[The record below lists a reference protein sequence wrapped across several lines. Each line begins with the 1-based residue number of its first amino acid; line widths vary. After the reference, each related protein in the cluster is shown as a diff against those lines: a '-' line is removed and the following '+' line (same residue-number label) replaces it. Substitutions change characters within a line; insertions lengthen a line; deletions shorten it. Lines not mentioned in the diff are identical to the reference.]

1 MTAGLVPAVNVFKK
15 HRPHK
20 VTTDDA
26 AGPRMSPELY
36 FVLTLAIKMAVA
48 ASFVITAT
56 VAAER
61 AGPAIGAL
69 IATLPVSAGPAY
81 VFLALDHDPQFISQ
95 AALASLALNASTAV
109 YAVAYVLLAQRGQF
123 LIAVPGAFLVWFVSV
138 IVFTAI
144 STTTW
149 NAVLL
154 NIVIFPLSFLI
165 VRKYRYVRV
174 PPIRLRWHDFVM
186 RALLVAC
193 LVGAVVTLSFRI
205 GPGPTG
211 VLAAFP
217 VVFTSIMIIL
227 HHRIGGP
234 AAAAVLA
241 SGMLGLCGFGL
252 AVLTLRLAAVPIGN
266 WLALGCALMV
276 AVTWNLSLYAL
287 RRRGIIH

>member
-1 MTAGLVPAVNVFKK
+1 
-15 HRPHK
+15 
-20 VTTDDA
+20 
-26 AGPRMSPELY
+26 MSPDLY
-36 FVLTLAIKMAVA
+36 FALTLAIKMIVA

-81 VFLALDHDPQFISQ
+81 VFLALDHGPEFISRS
-95 AALASLALNASTAV
+95 ALASLALNGSTAI
-109 YAVAYVLLAQRGQF
+109 YAVAYVLLAQRRPF
-123 LIAVPGAFLVWFVSV
+123 IVVVPGAFLAWLVSV
-138 IVFTAI
+138 VVFAALSTETWIAI
-144 STTTW
+144 AI
-149 NAVLL
+149 NLV
-154 NIVIFPLSFLI
+154 VFPISFLA
-165 VRKYRYVRV
+165 VRKYRFARV
-174 PPIRLRWHDFVM
+174 PPLRLRWYDFAL

-227 HHRIGGP
+227 HHRIGGK
-234 AAAAVLA
+234 AAGAVLA

-252 AVLTLRLAAVPIGN
+252 AVLTLHLLAVPLGN
-266 WLALGCALMV
+266 GPALGWALVV
-276 AVTWNLSLYAL
+276 AVLWNLSLYAL
-287 RRRGIIH
+287 RQRGIIH

>member
-1 MTAGLVPAVNVFKK
+1 
-15 HRPHK
+15 
-20 VTTDDA
+20 
-26 AGPRMSPELY
+26 MSPELY
-36 FVLTLAIKMAVA
+36 FALTLAIKMIVA

-81 VFLALDHDPQFISQ
+81 VFLALDHDPEFISRS
-95 AALASLALNASTAV
+95 ALASLALNASAAI

-123 LIAVPGAFLVWFVSV
+123 LVAVPGAFLAWLVSV
-138 IVFTAI
+138 IAFTAI

-149 NAVLL
+149 IAVLL
-154 NIVIFPLSFLI
+154 NVVIFPISFLI
-165 VRKYRYVRV
+165 VRKYRHVRV
-174 PPIRLRWHDFVM
+174 PPIRLRWYDFAM

-217 VVFTSIMIIL
+217 VVFTSIMLIL

-241 SGMLGLCGFGL
+241 SGILGLFGFGL
-252 AVLTLRLAAVPIGN
+252 AVLTLHVAAIPLGN
-266 WLALGCALMV
+266 GWALALAL
-276 AVTWNLSLYAL
+276 AVSIVWNLMLFLTRQRKTGRPA
-287 RRRGIIH
+287 

>member
-1 MTAGLVPAVNVFKK
+1 
-15 HRPHK
+15 
-20 VTTDDA
+20 
-26 AGPRMSPELY
+26 MSPELY
-36 FVLTLAIKMAVA
+36 FAVTLVIKMAVA

-61 AGPAIGAL
+61 AGPAVGAL

-95 AALASLALNASTAV
+95 AALASLALNGSTAI
-109 YAVAYVLLAQRGQF
+109 YAVAYVLLAQRQPF
-123 LIAVPGAFLVWFVSV
+123 VIAVPGAFLAWLVSV
-138 IVFTAI
+138 VAFASV

-149 NAVLL
+149 IAVAINL
-154 NIVIFPLSFLI
+154 IVFPLSFLS
-165 VRKYRYVRV
+165 VRKYRFTRV
-174 PPIRLRWHDFVM
+174 PSLRLSWYDFIL

-241 SGMLGLCGFGL
+241 SGMFGLCGFGV
-252 AVLTLRLAAVPIGN
+252 AVLTLHLTALPLGN
-266 WLALGCALMV
+266 GGALGCALMV
-276 AVTWNLSLYAL
+276 AVTWNLTLNAL
-287 RRRGIIH
+287 RQRGIIH

>member
-1 MTAGLVPAVNVFKK
+1 
-15 HRPHK
+15 
-20 VTTDDA
+20 
-26 AGPRMSPELY
+26 MSPDLY

-81 VFLALDHDPQFISQ
+81 VFLALDHDPEFISHS
-95 AALASLALNASTAV
+95 ALASLALNASTAI
-109 YAVAYVLLAQRGQF
+109 YAAAYVLLAQRQPF
-123 LIAVPGAFLVWFVSV
+123 IIAVPGAFAIWLVSV
-138 IVFTAI
+138 LTFTAI
-144 STTTW
+144 STQTW
-149 NAVLL
+149 IAVFL
-154 NIVIFPLSFLI
+154 NVVIFPICFLI
-165 VRKYRYVRV
+165 VRNYRFTRV
-174 PPIRLRWHDFVM
+174 PPMRLRWYDFAV

-205 GPGPTG
+205 GAAATG

-217 VVFTSIMIIL
+217 VVFTSIMLIL

-241 SGMLGLCGFGL
+241 SGILGLFGFGL
-252 AVLTLRLAAVPIGN
+252 AVLTLHLTAVPLGN
-266 WLALGCALMV
+266 WMALALSLTV
-276 AVTWNLSLYAL
+276 AIIWNSSLYTL
-287 RRRGIIH
+287 RRRGVIH

>member
-1 MTAGLVPAVNVFKK
+1 
-15 HRPHK
+15 
-20 VTTDDA
+20 
-26 AGPRMSPELY
+26 MSPELY
-36 FVLTLAIKMAVA
+36 FALTLAIKMIVA

-81 VFLALDHDPQFISQ
+81 VFLALDHNPEFISR
-95 AALASLALNASTAV
+95 AALASVALNGSTAI
-109 YAVAYVLLAQRGQF
+109 YAVAYVLLAQRQPF
-123 LIAVPGAFLVWFVSV
+123 FVAVPGAFLAWLVSV
-138 IVFTAI
+138 IAFTTI

-149 NAVLL
+149 IAVVINL
-154 NIVIFPLSFLI
+154 IVFPLAFVT
-165 VRKYRYVRV
+165 VRKYRFARV
-174 PPIRLRWHDFVM
+174 PPMRLRWYDFAM

-193 LVGAVVTLSFRI
+193 LVGAVVGLSFRI

-211 VLAAFP
+211 ILAAFP

-227 HHRIGGP
+227 HNRIGGK

-252 AVLTLRLAAVPIGN
+252 SVLTLHLTAMPLGN
-266 WLALGCALMV
+266 GAALGCALVV
-276 AVTWNLSLYAL
+276 ALVWNTSLYAL
-287 RRRGIIH
+287 RQRGVIH

>member
-1 MTAGLVPAVNVFKK
+1 
-15 HRPHK
+15 
-20 VTTDDA
+20 
-26 AGPRMSPELY
+26 MSPELY
-36 FVLTLAIKMAVA
+36 FVVTLVIKMAVA
-48 ASFVITAT
+48 ACFVITAT

-81 VFLALDHDPQFISQ
+81 VFLALDHEPQFISQ
-95 AALASLALNASTAV
+95 AALASLALNGSTAI
-109 YAVAYVLLAQRGQF
+109 YAVAYVLLAQRQPF
-123 LIAVPGAFLVWFVSV
+123 VIAVPGAFLAWLVSV
-138 IVFTAI
+138 VAFMAI

-149 NAVLL
+149 IAVAINL
-154 NIVIFPLSFLI
+154 IVVPLGFLA
-165 VRKYRYVRV
+165 VRKYRFTRV
-174 PPIRLRWHDFVM
+174 PPMRLRWYDFGM

-227 HHRIGGP
+227 HNRIGGT

-241 SGMLGLCGFGL
+241 SGMFGLCGFGL
-252 AVLTLRLAAVPIGN
+252 ALLMLHLTAVPLGN
-266 WLALGCALMV
+266 WPALGCALMV

>member
-1 MTAGLVPAVNVFKK
+1 
-15 HRPHK
+15 
-20 VTTDDA
+20 
-26 AGPRMSPELY
+26 MSPDVY
-36 FVLTLAIKMAVA
+36 FILTLAVKMAVA

-81 VFLALDHDPQFISQ
+81 VFLALDHDPHFISQ
-95 AALASLALNASTAV
+95 AALASLALNGSTAI
-109 YAVAYVLLAQRGQF
+109 YAVAYALLAQRQPF
-123 LIAVPGAFLVWFVSV
+123 VIAVPGAFLAWLISCVA
-138 IVFTAI
+138 FTAV

-149 NAVLL
+149 IAVAINL
-154 NIVIFPLSFLI
+154 IVFPLCFLT
-165 VRKYRYVRV
+165 VRKYRFARV
-174 PPIRLRWHDFVM
+174 PPMRLRWYDFGM

-252 AVLTLRLAAVPIGN
+252 AVLTLHLLAGPLGN
-266 WLALGCALMV
+266 WPALGCALIV
-276 AVTWNLSLYAL
+276 AVMWNLSLYAL
-287 RRRGIIH
+287 RRRGVIH